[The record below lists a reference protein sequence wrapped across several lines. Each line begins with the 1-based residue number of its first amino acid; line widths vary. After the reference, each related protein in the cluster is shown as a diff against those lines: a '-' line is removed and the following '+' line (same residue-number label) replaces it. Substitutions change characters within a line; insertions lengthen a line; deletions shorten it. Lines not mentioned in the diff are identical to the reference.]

1 MISIHAY
8 LDKRISARHAQRESQ
23 AVLGGPAGP
32 LHPQAAADRGR
43 RLPGR
48 DRGLRHHAR
57 AIRRLVGHRRPAR
70 PRPAWRGACHR
81 LRRGHPRGRGGP
93 APAARAG
100 RGPDHR
106 GADRDDRTAV
116 LDALRASDADRRVW
130 HLHATPDGR
139 ALVQDMRPAVQAAQ
153 RRILAP
159 LPAAERPEFL
169 RMLRQLVDVNNGLS
183 RAPRGEGR
191 GAAEMAR
198 GATLAV
204 VGSRAARP
212 AGGTTATTAAPPSAS
227 TRPPRPRKAP

>member
-1 MISIHAY
+1 MHNAKAKQF
-8 LDKRISARHAQRESQ
+8 LEAQP
-23 AVLGGPAGP
+23 G
-32 LHPQAAADRGR
+32 HYIR
-43 RLPGR
+43 RLQQIAVAVFLDETEAFGITPVQFAALSAIDDQPGL
-48 DRGLRHHAR
+48 DQRGVAR
-57 AIRRLVGHRRPAR
+57 AIGFDAATLGGVVDRLQQ
-70 PRPAWRGACHR
+70 RGLVER
-81 LRRGHPRGRGGP
+81 
-93 APAARAG
+93 
-100 RGPDHR
+100 
-106 GADRDDRTAV
+106 
-116 LDALRASDADRRVW
+116 RASDADRRVW